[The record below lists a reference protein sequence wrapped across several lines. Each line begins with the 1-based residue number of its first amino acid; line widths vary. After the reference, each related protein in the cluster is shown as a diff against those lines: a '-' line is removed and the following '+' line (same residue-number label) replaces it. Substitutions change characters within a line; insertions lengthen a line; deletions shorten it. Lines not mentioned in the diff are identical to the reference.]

1 MTRKDIKTV
10 STTGIGIEHGGQGG
24 QVPPPPKLNQKQ
36 KFGQSPDYLASKWQL
51 PFPLILEG

>member
-24 QVPPPPKLNQKQ
+24 QVPPPQAQPKAKIRPKPRLP
-36 KFGQSPDYLASKWQL
+36 GQ
-51 PFPLILEG
+51 